1 MEKHKEIS
9 AEDGTQLFGKGL
21 DREFV
26 GKTMKYLE
34 QEEIYYGLGES

>member
-9 AEDGTQLFGKGL
+9 AEDGTQLFGKEL

-26 GKTMKYLE
+26 GKLIVTTYAKAVFTG
-34 QEEIYYGLGES
+34 I

>member
-9 AEDGTQLFGKGL
+9 AEDGTQLFGKEL

-34 QEEIYYGLGES
+34 QGEK